1 MNATAT
7 PTAPRNLWRSAG
19 AILAGMLTVIVLSL
33 GTDEILHLT
42 QVFPPWDAKFDD
54 PGLNALALT
63 YRCIYNVIGAILAA
77 RLAPRNVARHLW
89 IFALIG
95 LALGTLG
102 AAATIPMH
110 LGPAWYPI
118 LLAISALP
126 CTWIGALI
134 FRARSAATDLTGR

>member
-7 PTAPRNLWRSAG
+7 PAPPRNLWRSAG

-42 QVFPPWDAKFDD
+42 HVFPPWDAKFDD
-54 PGLNALALT
+54 PRLNALALA
-63 YRCIYNVIGAILAA
+63 YRCVYNVIGAIVTA
-77 RLAPRNVARHLW
+77 RLAPRNVPRHLW

-102 AAATIPMH
+102 AVATTPMH

-118 LLAISALP
+118 LLAISSLP
-126 CTWIGALI
+126 CAWIGARI
-134 FRARSAATDLTGR
+134 YRARFALPDSAGR